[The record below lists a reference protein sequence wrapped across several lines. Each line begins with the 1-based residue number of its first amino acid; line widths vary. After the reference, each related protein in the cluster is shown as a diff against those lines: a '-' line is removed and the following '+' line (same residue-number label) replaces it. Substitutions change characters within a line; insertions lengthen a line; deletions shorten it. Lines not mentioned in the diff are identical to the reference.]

1 MPQPPANPASLRP
14 NLQAPSVERRTSDV
28 DASARHG
35 RSSTLAWAGFQRRQF
50 LSIESGTEIRE
61 YLRFGSPRQDQFGSL
76 AGKWDIES
84 RGGRVEA
91 DRSVQVVIPEVGS
104 VDSGG
109 P

>member
-1 MPQPPANPASLRP
+1 MPQLPANPASLRP

-35 RSSTLAWAGFQRRQF
+35 RSGTLAWTQHIAHRAGFQRRQF
-50 LSIESGTEIRE
+50 LSIKSGTEIRE

-84 RGGRVEA
+84 RGGWVEA
-91 DRSVQVVIPEVGS
+91 DRS
-104 VDSGG
+104 
-109 P
+109 